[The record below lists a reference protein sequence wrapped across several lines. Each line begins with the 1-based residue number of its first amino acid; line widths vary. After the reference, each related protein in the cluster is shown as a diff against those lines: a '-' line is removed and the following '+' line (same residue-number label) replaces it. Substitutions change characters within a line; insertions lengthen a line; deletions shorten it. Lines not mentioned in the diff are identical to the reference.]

1 MRMPGAIS
9 DTEAART
16 YELMKADL
24 LRSFPGQFALIC
36 GQRLV
41 GVYASIDEAMVA
53 TSEAFDEYLPA
64 GLPIVIT
71 EIAEHVT
78 VRISATP
85 FRKQAAATAAAAR
98 P

>member
-1 MRMPGAIS
+1 MPSGTS

-16 YELMKADL
+16 YELMKDDL

-64 GLPIVIT
+64 GMPILIT
-71 EIAEHVT
+71 QIAEQVT
-78 VRISATP
+78 VRITATP
-85 FRKQAAATAAAAR
+85 FRRGAAAPAQPAAR
-98 P
+98 AG